1 MARRIL
7 IEIGFYGLA
16 ILLAVFVGALYQ
28 LLFGNA
34 VQDIPLHDSYLVLN
48 VPLTMAILFVP
59 VAAWLI
65 FGLRVIVQKFMR
77 RSTWILFLVN
87 TPFASIAAP
96 LFILVL
102 LNSFSTGGLPRRY
115 YTFTE
120 FESESYQFYVAPS
133 VDLRLLYFLFGFIL
147 LSGIIFL
154 VIGIRKRKSLPNL

>member
-7 IEIGFYGLA
+7 IELGFYGLA

-28 LLFGNA
+28 LLFPNGA
-34 VQDIPLHDSYLVLN
+34 IDIPFHDSYLIIGI
-48 VPLTMAILFVP
+48 PLTLAILFVP

-65 FGLRVIVQKFMR
+65 FGLRVIAQKFMR

-115 YTFTE
+115 YTFSE
-120 FESESYQFYVAPS
+120 FDSESYQFHVAPS

-147 LSGIIFL
+147 LSGILFL
-154 VIGIRKRKSLPNL
+154 VVGIRRRKKVSNL